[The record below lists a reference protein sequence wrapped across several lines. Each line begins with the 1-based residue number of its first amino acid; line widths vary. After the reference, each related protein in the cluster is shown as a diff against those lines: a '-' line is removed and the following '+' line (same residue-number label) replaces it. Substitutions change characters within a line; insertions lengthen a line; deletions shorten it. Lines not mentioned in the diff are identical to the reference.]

1 MTDLNFT
8 DPLDFRALREMV
20 EGTSAETGEA
30 FFDKLVCHMARALG
44 TRCAWVTEW
53 LPETSRLRALSFWA
67 GDRLLGN
74 YEYPVAGTAC
84 EVVVTE
90 KRRVL
95 IPNRVLDLYTTDES
109 LKPLG
114 PVSYLGIPLYDTDRT
129 ILGHL
134 AILHDQPMQEDP
146 LILAIFDIF
155 ANRAASELRRIR
167 RDRDLMEREQKLTR
181 LIESAMDAIIE
192 IDADFT
198 VTRVNQAAADLFGGA
213 PGSLLN
219 RPFTDRLTS
228 EAHGKLIYLT
238 KQLTASTDS
247 RPSLWIP
254 DGLVARRANGDYF
267 PAEATL
273 SLWELNGR
281 RYFTLILRD
290 IEQRLNA
297 EERIRSLVGEADY
310 LRSTLD
316 ELQGFE
322 ELIGESEALRRVQE
336 DVGRVAPGNTT
347 VLITG
352 ETGTGKELIARAIH
366 RHSPR
371 ADRPLI
377 RVNCAAIAPN
387 LQESE
392 FFGHE
397 KGAFTGAVQR
407 REGRFKLA
415 DRGTI
420 FLDEV
425 GEMPL
430 DLQAKLLRVVQEG
443 EFEPVGSSVTEHV
456 DVRVVAATNRDL
468 AQMVELGSFRRDLL
482 YRLNIFPIHIPPL
495 RERGSDV
502 LLLAN
507 QFAAGFARQRG
518 NAEPILTARHRAML
532 LNYSW
537 PGNVRELQNV
547 IERALITSSDGRT
560 LNLER
565 ALPEEGK
572 RSSVPDNRQRTAS
585 SAGDGILTA
594 KDLQDL
600 ERASIVQ
607 ALTMA
612 KWKVS
617 GPGGA
622 AEILGMIPST
632 LASRIKTLGIK
643 KPATE

>member
-1 MTDLNFT
+1 MSESTFIA
-8 DPLDFRALREMV
+8 PLDFRALREIV
-20 EGTSAETGEA
+20 EGTSAETGET
-30 FFDKLVCHMARALG
+30 FFNELVRHMARAMG

-53 LPETSRLRALSFWA
+53 LPEHRRLRALSFWV
-67 GDRLLGN
+67 GDRFLSDF
-74 YEYPVAGTAC
+74 EYPVAGTAC

-95 IPNRVLDLYTTDES
+95 IPERVLDLYTTDES
-109 LKPLG
+109 LRPLG
-114 PVSYLGIPLYDTDRT
+114 PVSYLGIPLYDTDRA

-134 AILHDQPMQEDP
+134 AILHDQPLKEDP
-146 LILAIFDIF
+146 LIFAIFDIF
-155 ANRAASELRRIR
+155 ASRAASELRRIR
-167 RDRDLMEREQKLTR
+167 RDRDLKEREQKLT
-181 LIESAMDAIIE
+181 LLVESAMDAIIE
-192 IDADFT
+192 IDADLK
-198 VTRVNQAAADLFGGA
+198 VTGVNQAAVDLFGC
-213 PGSLLN
+213 PPDRLVK
-219 RPFTDRLTS
+219 RPFADRLTS
-228 EAHGKLIYLT
+228 ESHGKLIYLT
-238 KQLTASTDS
+238 KQLAARTAGLS
-247 RPSLWIP
+247 SLWIP
-254 DGLVARRANGDYF
+254 EGIVALRSSGDYF

-273 SLWELNGR
+273 SLFEFNGK

-290 IEQRLNA
+290 INQRLQA
-297 EERIRSLVGEADY
+297 EERIRSLIGEADY

-322 ELIGESEALRRVQE
+322 DLIGESEVLRRVQE

-371 ADRPLI
+371 AERQLI
-377 RVNCAAIAPN
+377 RVNCAAIAPS

-397 KGAFTGAVQR
+397 KGAFTGAAQR
-407 REGRFKLA
+407 RDGRFKLA
-415 DRGTI
+415 HGGTI

-443 EFEPVGSSVTEHV
+443 EFEPVGSSTTEHV

-468 AQMVELGSFRRDLL
+468 AHLVELGTFRRDLL
-482 YRLNIFPIHIPPL
+482 YRLNVFPIHVPPL

-502 LLLAN
+502 LLLA
-507 QFAAGFARQRG
+507 QKFASGFARQRG
-518 NAEPILTARHRAML
+518 MAEPILTARHRAML
-532 LNYSW
+532 LNYRW

-547 IERALITSSDGRT
+547 IERALITSADSRT

-565 ALPEEGK
+565 ALPEESK
-572 RSSVPDNRQRTAS
+572 RPSESDIRQPVARN
-585 SAGDGILTA
+585 AGDGILTA
-594 KDLQDL
+594 RDLQDL
-600 ERASIVQ
+600 ERASIER

-612 KWKVS
+612 MWKVS

-632 LASRIKTLGIK
+632 LASRIKSLGITK
-643 KPATE
+643 QH